1 IGVVTLLYCLVALA
15 AIGALSADE
24 VAGKPAALSLIVNHV
39 TGSTVGG
46 GVIAFGAIVAIASVV
61 LTVTYGQTRILM
73 SMSRDGLIP
82 GVFQRISPKTAT
94 PVAGTW
100 IVAAVFAV
108 PAAVV
113 PLKVVLDLTTIGTL
127 SAMVIVNV
135 SVIVLRRSR
144 PGLARPFRTP
154 LFPLPPLLG
163 IACCG
168 YLIYGTGT
176 ATWLQFGV
184 FLLVG
189 AVLYMA

>member
-1 IGVVTLLYCLVALA
+1 
-15 AIGALSADE
+15 
-24 VAGKPAALSLIVNHV
+24 
-39 TGSTVGG
+39 
-46 GVIAFGAIVAIASVV
+46 
-61 LTVTYGQTRILM
+61 
-73 SMSRDGLIP
+73 P

-189 AVLYMA
+189 AVLYMAYGRRHSRLRGARAGAAGTEADGGATAGEAAEAAGTTEPAGERAPAATRGR